1 MRCTRTV
8 SYTHLTHLT
17 HLTHRRTHPQLTR
30 VRGRHTAANASPN
43 GGHEWALSWD
53 LTHDTPF
60 LTRVAAITGCAP
72 SQACALSLR
81 VRVGVCAAGCKQH
94 FHTAEDLDDHV
105 DTATMVPASVS
116 LDGAAFGFPSDGT
129 TEKNTCDEL
138 AAVGVDGVIRGVSSP
153 IEQGFAL
160 GFIATI
166 GEQVLFKYWNG
177 KQKQEYEVK
186 YDFTMTKNAQLGSF
200 GKPLVLEL
208 GKAVAS
214 TKKKT
219 KGTTKKK
226 DAEKTEL

>member
-1 MRCTRTV
+1 MLR
-8 SYTHLTHLT
+8 
-17 HLTHRRTHPQLTR
+17 
-30 VRGRHTAANASPN
+30 AS
-43 GGHEWALSWD
+43 
-53 LTHDTPF
+53 
-60 LTRVAAITGCAP
+60 
-72 SQACALSLR
+72 
-81 VRVGVCAAGCKQH
+81 AAGCKPH
-94 FHTAEDLDDHV
+94 FHTSEDLDDHV

-116 LDGAAFGFPSDGT
+116 LDGKPFGFPSDGT

-138 AAVGVDGVIRGVSSP
+138 AAVGADGVIRGVSSP

-166 GEQVLFKYWNG
+166 GEPGHFKYWNG
-177 KQKQEYEVK
+177 KTKQEYEVE
-186 YDFTMTKNAQLGSF
+186 YDFKMSKNAQLGSF

-219 KGTTKKK
+219 KGTKKE

>member
-8 SYTHLTHLT
+8 SFDTAHTAHTAHTLTHTQLSS
-17 HLTHRRTHPQLTR
+17 HACVGRTRYRCQCGPF
-30 VRGRHTAANASPN
+30 GR
-43 GGHEWALSWD
+43 HEWALPRA
-53 LTHDTPF
+53 LTHDTPL
-60 LTRVAAITGCAP
+60 LTRVVAITGCGP
-72 SQACALSLR
+72 SQACALSSH
-81 VRVGVCAAGCKQH
+81 VRVGCAAGCKPH
-94 FHTAEDLDDHV
+94 FYTSDELDDHV
-105 DTATMVPASVS
+105 DTATMVPVSVS
-116 LDGAAFGFPSDGT
+116 LDGAAFGYPSDGT
-129 TEKNTCDEL
+129 TEKKTCDEL
-138 AAVGVDGVIRGVSSP
+138 AAVGGDGVIRGVSSP

-166 GEQVLFKYWNG
+166 GEQVHFKYWNG

-186 YDFTMTKNAQLGSF
+186 YDFQMTKNAQLGSF

-219 KGTTKKK
+219 KGTKKE

>member
-1 MRCTRTV
+1 
-8 SYTHLTHLT
+8 
-17 HLTHRRTHPQLTR
+17 
-30 VRGRHTAANASPN
+30 
-43 GGHEWALSWD
+43 
-53 LTHDTPF
+53 
-60 LTRVAAITGCAP
+60 
-72 SQACALSLR
+72 
-81 VRVGVCAAGCKQH
+81 
-94 FHTAEDLDDHV
+94 
-105 DTATMVPASVS
+105 MVPASVS

>member
-8 SYTHLTHLT
+8 SLRTAQTPHTLTH
-17 HLTHRRTHPQLTR
+17 TR
-30 VRGRHTAANASPN
+30 LSSHAFDGAHGAWLGASAAPF
-43 GGHEWALSWD
+43 GGHEWALSQD
-53 LTHDTPF
+53 PTPDTSF

-72 SQACALSLR
+72 SQACALSCVCVLR
-81 VRVGVCAAGCKQH
+81 ACTAGCKPH
-94 FHTAEDLDDHV
+94 FHTSEDLDDHV

-116 LDGAAFGFPSDGT
+116 LDGKPFGFPSDGT

-138 AAVGVDGVIRGVSSP
+138 AAVGADGVIRGVSSP

-166 GEQVLFKYWNG
+166 GEQVHFKYWNG

-186 YDFTMTKNAQLGSF
+186 YDFQMTKNAQLGSF

-219 KGTTKKK
+219 KGTKKE